1 VPRTSIVFYQE
12 AGGVAPV
19 CEWLAHLRRTTPRAY
34 AKCVVRL
41 ERLRELGHELRRPE
55 ADVLREG
62 IHELRIRLGRVNYR
76 LLYAFHRRVIA
87 VLLHAVIKEESI
99 LETDIDLAVARK
111 RTFEQD
117 PDAHAL
123 IEPVK

>member
-1 VPRTSIVFYQE
+1 MLRTSIIFYQD
-12 AGGVAPV
+12 ADGAAPV
-19 CEWLAHLRRTTPRAY
+19 AEWLGHLRRTTPRAY

-76 LLYAFHRRVIA
+76 LLYAFHGRVVA
-87 VLLHAVIKEESI
+87 VLLHAVTKENAVRDR
-99 LETDIDLAVARK
+99 DIDLAVAR
-111 RTFEQD
+111 RRSFEQD
-117 PDAHAL
+117 PDAHTFVR
-123 IEPVK
+123 PVR